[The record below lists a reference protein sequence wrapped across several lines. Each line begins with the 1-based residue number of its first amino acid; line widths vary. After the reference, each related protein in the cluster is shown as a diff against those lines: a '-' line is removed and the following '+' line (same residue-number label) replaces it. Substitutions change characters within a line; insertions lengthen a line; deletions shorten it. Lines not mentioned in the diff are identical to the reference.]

1 MVSEMSGVAATG
13 RLWGMDQASSVLLAA
28 LIIAGAPG
36 SLAGP
41 LRGRWGTTKKNE
53 DMKRGVA

>member
-28 LIIAGAPG
+28 LIIAGAPWEPG
-36 SLAGP
+36 GFCCGEGEAP
-41 LRGRWGTTKKNE
+41 QKNE
-53 DMKRGVA
+53 DMTGGVA

>member
-28 LIIAGAPG
+28 LIIAGALG
-36 SLAGP
+36 SLAVFVAGKV
-41 LRGRWGTTKKNE
+41 RHQKKGRYEIG
-53 DMKRGVA
+53 GVA

>member
-1 MVSEMSGVAATG
+1 MECVIAMVSEMSGVAATG

-41 LRGRWGTTKKNE
+41 LRGR
-53 DMKRGVA
+53 